1 MDAEIFLEFGRARRY
16 FILGEIEMKR
26 TITILL
32 IVTALLAVSFS
43 MASPSSASAQK
54 AEKAIDPVCGLTVD
68 KLPELSY
75 SYKGETYYFCSKA
88 DLNKFKETPD
98 KYVKKP
104 ANGR

>member
-1 MDAEIFLEFGRARRY
+1 
-16 FILGEIEMKR
+16 MKR

-32 IVTALLAVSFS
+32 VVTALVAVSAS
-43 MASPSSASAQK
+43 MSSQTAAQK
-54 AEKAIDPVCGLTVD
+54 PQKAIDPVCGLTVD

-75 SYKGETYYFCSKA
+75 AYKGETYYFCSKA

-104 ANGR
+104 ASGR

>member
-1 MDAEIFLEFGRARRY
+1 
-16 FILGEIEMKR
+16 MKR

-32 IVTALLAVSFS
+32 VVTALVAVSAG
-43 MASPSSASAQK
+43 MSSQSKDPAQK
-54 AEKAIDPVCGLTVD
+54 PQKAIDPVCGLTVD

-75 SYKGETYYFCSKA
+75 TYKGETYYFCSKA

-104 ANGR
+104 ASGR

>member
-1 MDAEIFLEFGRARRY
+1 
-16 FILGEIEMKR
+16 MKR
-26 TITILL
+26 AITILL
-32 IVTALLAVSFS
+32 IVTALLAVSSS
-43 MASPSSASAQK
+43 MTSQSNAPAQK
-54 AEKAIDPVCGLTVD
+54 AQKAIDPVCGLTVD

>member
-1 MDAEIFLEFGRARRY
+1 
-16 FILGEIEMKR
+16 MKR

-32 IVTALLAVSFS
+32 VVIAVVAVSAS
-43 MASPSSASAQK
+43 MNSQTK
-54 AEKAIDPVCGLTVD
+54 APAHKPQKAIDPVCGLTVD

-104 ANGR
+104 ATGR

>member
-1 MDAEIFLEFGRARRY
+1 
-16 FILGEIEMKR
+16 MKR

-32 IVTALLAVSFS
+32 IVAAILAVSTS
-43 MASPSSASAQK
+43 MTSQSKAPAQK
-54 AEKAIDPVCGLTVD
+54 PQKAIDPVCGLTVD

-75 SYKGETYYFCSKA
+75 AYKGETYYFCSKA

-104 ANGR
+104 ATGR

>member
-1 MDAEIFLEFGRARRY
+1 
-16 FILGEIEMKR
+16 MKR

-32 IVTALLAVSFS
+32 VVIALLAVSTS
-43 MASPSSASAQK
+43 MTSQSKAPAQK
-54 AEKAIDPVCGLTVD
+54 PQKAIDPVCGLTVD

-75 SYKGETYYFCSKA
+75 TYKGETYYFCSKA

-104 ANGR
+104 AAGR

>member
-1 MDAEIFLEFGRARRY
+1 MQKYFLNSAGLEGIPYWENLR
-16 FILGEIEMKR
+16 MKR

-32 IVTALLAVSFS
+32 VVTALVAVSAS
-43 MASPSSASAQK
+43 MYSQTKDLAQK
-54 AEKAIDPVCGLTVD
+54 PQKAIDPVCGLTVD

-75 SYKGETYYFCSKA
+75 AYKGETYYFCSKA

-104 ANGR
+104 ASGR